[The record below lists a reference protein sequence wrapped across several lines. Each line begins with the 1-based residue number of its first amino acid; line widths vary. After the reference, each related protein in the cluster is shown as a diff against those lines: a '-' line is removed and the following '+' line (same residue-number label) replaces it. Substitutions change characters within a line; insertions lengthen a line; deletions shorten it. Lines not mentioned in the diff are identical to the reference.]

1 MSCKESQEGSVY
13 VQQDVDIQQRRRRG
27 EGIASR
33 EAVEDC

>member
-13 VQQDVDIQQRRRRG
+13 VQQDVDIQQRRRG